1 MGILP
6 LQYLPGQSAQSLG
19 LRGDEVFEIPSLNR
33 AIGGKTMTI
42 TAGEKRF
49 EVEVRIETQRERD
62 YLNHGG
68 VLQYVLRKL
77 IGKAKSA

>member
-6 LQYLPGQSAQSLG
+6 LQYLPGQSAQTLG
-19 LRGDEVFEIPSLNR
+19 LKGDEIFELSNLQQ
-33 AIGGKTMTI
+33 AIQGKTLTI
-42 TAGEKRF
+42 AAGEKQF

-77 IGKAKSA
+77 ILRAKSG

>member
-6 LQYLPGQSAQSLG
+6 LQYLPGQSAQTIG
-19 LRGDEVFEIPSLNR
+19 LKGDEIFELSNLHQ
-33 AIGGKTMTI
+33 AIQGKTMTI
-42 TAGEKRF
+42 AAGEKQF

-77 IGKAKSA
+77 ILKAKSD

>member
-1 MGILP
+1 
-6 LQYLPGQSAQSLG
+6 
-19 LRGDEVFEIPSLNR
+19 
-33 AIGGKTMTI
+33 MTI
-42 TAGEKRF
+42 AAGEKHF

-77 IGKAKSA
+77 ILKAKSG